1 VCSRGDSRVR
11 QPRLVRADANCV
23 DSWRCHALSI
33 RAMKRLI
40 PGLLPFFAAASLLAQ
55 SSSPRNSPSAED
67 AAAAA
72 AAATGMAGIGLTC
85 CILYFLLIAV
95 SIGAYIYTAI
105 WIMKDAKARN
115 SENAQL
121 VTILGWIPATWVIG
135 LIVHLVTR
143 PKGNL
148 VPCPHCGKK
157 RLEGLATCPNCG
169 QP

>member
-1 VCSRGDSRVR
+1 
-11 QPRLVRADANCV
+11 
-23 DSWRCHALSI
+23 
-33 RAMKRLI
+33 MKRLI
-40 PGLLPFFAAASLLAQ
+40 PALPFLLAAANALAQ
-55 SSSPRNSPSAED
+55 RTTPTVSNSPSAED

-72 AAATGMAGIGLTC
+72 AAATGMAGMGIAC
-85 CILYFLLIAV
+85 CVMYFLAIAA
-95 SIGAYIYTAI
+95 SIGAWIFTAL

-148 VPCPHCGKK
+148 VPCPHCQKK
-157 RLEGLATCPNCG
+157 RLEGSAVCPHCG

>member
-1 VCSRGDSRVR
+1 
-11 QPRLVRADANCV
+11 
-23 DSWRCHALSI
+23 
-33 RAMKRLI
+33 MKRFVSA
-40 PGLLPFFAAASLLAQ
+40 LPVFFAAANLLAQ
-55 SSSPRNSPSAED
+55 RSTPSVSSTPMSAED

-72 AAATGMAGIGLTC
+72 GFAGVGLAC
-85 CILYFLLIAV
+85 CFLYFLMIAAALGGW
-95 SIGAYIYTAI
+95 IFTAI

-121 VTILGWIPATWVIG
+121 VTVLGWIPFTWVIA

-148 VPCPHCGKK
+148 VPCPNCQKK
-157 RLEGLATCPNCG
+157 RLEGSAICPHCG

>member
-1 VCSRGDSRVR
+1 MT
-11 QPRLVRADANCV
+11 ANCV
-23 DSWRCHALSI
+23 DRRGRFTLSI
-33 RAMKRLI
+33 PVMKRSI
-40 PGLLPFFAAASLLAQ
+40 SALPFLLFVTNAFAAPSPTASN
-55 SSSPRNSPSAED
+55 SSVADD
-67 AAAAA
+67 AAAT
-72 AAATGMAGIGLTC
+72 AAATGVGLTC
-85 CILYFLLIAV
+85 CVLYFLLIAL
-95 SIGAYIYTAI
+95 SIGAWIFTAL

-148 VPCPHCGKK
+148 VPCPHCQKK
-157 RLEGLATCPNCG
+157 RLEGSAVCPHCG

>member
-1 VCSRGDSRVR
+1 
-11 QPRLVRADANCV
+11 
-23 DSWRCHALSI
+23 
-33 RAMKRLI
+33 MKRFIL
-40 PGLLPFFAAASLLAQ
+40 GVPFLFTAANLLAQ
-55 SSSPRNSPSAED
+55 RSSPSPNSPSAED
-67 AAAAA
+67 AAAVAGAA
-72 AAATGMAGIGLTC
+72 GVGLAC
-85 CILYFLLIAV
+85 CVLYCLLIAV
-95 SIGAYIYTAI
+95 SIGAWIFTAI
-105 WIMKDAKARN
+105 WIMKDARSRN

-157 RLEGLATCPNCG
+157 RLEGLATCPHCG

>member
-1 VCSRGDSRVR
+1 
-11 QPRLVRADANCV
+11 
-23 DSWRCHALSI
+23 
-33 RAMKRLI
+33 MKRSI
-40 PGLLPFFAAASLLAQ
+40 PVLPFLLLSANLLAQ
-55 SSSPRNSPSAED
+55 SPSPDSSSSPTAEQ

-72 AAATGMAGIGLTC
+72 AAATGVAGLGFAC
-85 CILYFLLIAV
+85 CIAYFLCIALA
-95 SIGAYIYTAI
+95 IGAWIFTAI

-121 VTILGWIPATWVIG
+121 VTILGWIPATWVVG

-148 VPCPHCGKK
+148 VPCPHCQKK
-157 RLEGLATCPNCG
+157 RMEGSAVCPHCG

>member
-1 VCSRGDSRVR
+1 
-11 QPRLVRADANCV
+11 
-23 DSWRCHALSI
+23 
-33 RAMKRLI
+33 MKRSI
-40 PGLLPFFAAASLLAQ
+40 SALPFLLLTATALAQ
-55 SSSPRNSPSAED
+55 RTTATVSNSPGADD
-67 AAAAA
+67 AAATAA
-72 AAATGMAGIGLTC
+72 AAGVGITC
-85 CILYFLLIAV
+85 CVLYFLLIAAC
-95 SIGAYIYTAI
+95 IGAWIFTAL

-148 VPCPHCGKK
+148 VPCPHCQKK
-157 RLEGLATCPNCG
+157 RLEGSAVCPHCG

>member
-1 VCSRGDSRVR
+1 
-11 QPRLVRADANCV
+11 
-23 DSWRCHALSI
+23 
-33 RAMKRLI
+33 MKR
-40 PGLLPFFAAASLLAQ
+40 FVFAALTFVSLTNLFAQ
-55 SSSPRNSPSAED
+55 SPAATSRNSPSAED
-67 AAAAA
+67 VAAAAGA
-72 AAATGMAGIGLTC
+72 AGLGLTC
-85 CILYFLLIAV
+85 CVLYVLLILV
-95 SIGAYIYTAI
+95 SVGAWIFTAL

-148 VPCPHCGKK
+148 VPCPHCQKK
-157 RLEGLATCPNCG
+157 RLEGSATCPHCG

>member
-1 VCSRGDSRVR
+1 
-11 QPRLVRADANCV
+11 
-23 DSWRCHALSI
+23 
-33 RAMKRLI
+33 MKRSI
-40 PGLLPFFAAASLLAQ
+40 SALPFFLITANALAQ
-55 SSSPRNSPSAED
+55 RTSPTVSNSPGVDD
-67 AAAAA
+67 AAATAA
-72 AAATGMAGIGLTC
+72 AAGVGITC
-85 CILYFLLIAV
+85 CVLYFLLIAV
-95 SIGAYIYTAI
+95 CIGAWIFTAL

-148 VPCPHCGKK
+148 VPCPHCQKK
-157 RLEGLATCPNCG
+157 RLEGSAVCPHCG

>member
-1 VCSRGDSRVR
+1 
-11 QPRLVRADANCV
+11 
-23 DSWRCHALSI
+23 
-33 RAMKRLI
+33 MKRFI
-40 PGLLPFFAAASLLAQ
+40 WTLPIFFAAATLLAQ
-55 SSSPRNSPSAED
+55 PATPTATPSFSPSAEE

-72 AAATGMAGIGLTC
+72 AAATGLAGLGFVC
-85 CILYFLLIAV
+85 CFLYVLLIIVAV
-95 SIGAYIYTAI
+95 GGWIFTAI

-121 VTILGWIPATWVIG
+121 VTVLGWIPFTWVIA

-148 VPCPHCGKK
+148 VPCPHCQKK
-157 RLEGLATCPNCG
+157 RLEGLATCPHCG

>member
-1 VCSRGDSRVR
+1 
-11 QPRLVRADANCV
+11 
-23 DSWRCHALSI
+23 
-33 RAMKRLI
+33 MKRFI
-40 PGLLPFFAAASLLAQ
+40 FGLLPFVAAANLFGQ
-55 SSSPRNSPSAED
+55 SSSPRSSPGAED
-67 AAAAA
+67 VAAAAGA
-72 AAATGMAGIGLTC
+72 AGLGITC
-85 CILYFLLIAV
+85 CVLYFLLIAASV
-95 SIGAYIYTAI
+95 GAYIFTAI

-157 RLEGLATCPNCG
+157 RLEGSATCPHCG
-169 QP
+169 QA

>member
-1 VCSRGDSRVR
+1 MKR
-11 QPRLVRADANCV
+11 
-23 DSWRCHALSI
+23 SI
-33 RAMKRLI
+33 RA
-40 PGLLPFFAAASLLAQ
+40 LPFFLLTADLLAQ
-55 SSSPRNSPSAED
+55 STSPSPTSTISAED

-72 AAATGMAGIGLTC
+72 AAATGAAGLGIAC
-85 CILYFLLIAV
+85 CIAYFLCIALA
-95 SIGAYIYTAI
+95 IAAWIFTAI

-121 VTILGWIPATWVIG
+121 VTILGWIPATWVVG

-148 VPCPHCGKK
+148 VPCPHCQKK
-157 RLEGLATCPNCG
+157 RMEGSAVCPHCG

>member
-1 VCSRGDSRVR
+1 
-11 QPRLVRADANCV
+11 
-23 DSWRCHALSI
+23 
-33 RAMKRLI
+33 MKR
-40 PGLLPFFAAASLLAQ
+40 FVFAALMLLSLTNLFAQ
-55 SSSPRNSPSAED
+55 SPAATPRNSPSAED
-67 AAAAA
+67 VAAAAGA
-72 AAATGMAGIGLTC
+72 AGLGLTC
-85 CILYFLLIAV
+85 CVLYVLLILV
-95 SIGAYIYTAI
+95 SVGAWIFTAL

-148 VPCPHCGKK
+148 VPCPHCQKK
-157 RLEGLATCPNCG
+157 RLEGSATCPHCG

>member
-1 VCSRGDSRVR
+1 
-11 QPRLVRADANCV
+11 
-23 DSWRCHALSI
+23 
-33 RAMKRLI
+33 MKRLI
-40 PGLLPFFAAASLLAQ
+40 SAIPFLTLTATALAQ
-55 SSSPRNSPSAED
+55 RTTPTVSNSPSAEE

-72 AAATGMAGIGLTC
+72 AAATGMAGMGFAC
-85 CILYFLLIAV
+85 CFLYFLVIAC
-95 SIGAYIYTAI
+95 SIGAWIFSAI
-105 WIMKDAKARN
+105 FIMKDAKARN

-148 VPCPHCGKK
+148 VPCPHCQKK
-157 RLEGLATCPNCG
+157 RLEGSAVCPHCG

>member
-1 VCSRGDSRVR
+1 
-11 QPRLVRADANCV
+11 
-23 DSWRCHALSI
+23 
-33 RAMKRLI
+33 MKRLI
-40 PGLLPFFAAASLLAQ
+40 LGLPFLFTAADLLAQ
-55 SSSPRNSPSAED
+55 RSSPSPGLDD
-67 AAAAA
+67 AAATAA
-72 AAATGMAGIGLTC
+72 AAGVGITC
-85 CILYFLLIAV
+85 CVLYVLLIAV
-95 SIGAYIYTAI
+95 SIGAWIFTAL
-105 WIMKDAKARN
+105 WIMKDAKSRN

-157 RLEGLATCPNCG
+157 RLEGLATCPHCG